1 MIKSEDPSFE
11 KIKNRLELEY
21 QIFAKDYAFG
31 WTDLNLIRHADKINK
46 LSSIMLTHLD
56 VLNDLD
62 VIKIAEK
69 YTLN

>member
-1 MIKSEDPSFE
+1 
-11 KIKNRLELEY
+11 L
-21 QIFAKDYAFG
+21 AKDYAFG

-69 YTLN
+69 YTLNQSD

>member
-1 MIKSEDPSFE
+1 
-11 KIKNRLELEY
+11 
-21 QIFAKDYAFG
+21 
-31 WTDLNLIRHADKINK
+31 
-46 LSSIMLTHLD
+46 MLTHLD